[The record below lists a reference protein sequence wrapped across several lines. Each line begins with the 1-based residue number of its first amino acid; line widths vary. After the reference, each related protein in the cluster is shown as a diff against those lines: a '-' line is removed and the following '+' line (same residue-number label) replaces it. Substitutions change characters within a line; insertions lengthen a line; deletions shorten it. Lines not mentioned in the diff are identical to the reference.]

1 MRTFLCWTLSKME
14 GIILIC
20 FCILIFAL
28 ENLQGSASELP
39 KAGEIVLWKAAFAAI
54 IPAIAS
60 GGFAWMNFD
69 QIVSYHMLF
78 WSSNTDVFDAKL
90 KLFFRIMFQTGFCW
104 FAVIAEIMSK
114 FQ

>member
-69 QIVSYHMLF
+69 QIVSYHAATHE
-78 WSSNTDVFDAKL
+78 SDIDADEAYRYQSLYKWNL
-90 KLFFRIMFQTGFCW
+90 LP
-104 FAVIAEIMSK
+104 
-114 FQ
+114 